1 MMHRLLIIFVLIF
14 SSLAPAEQRIDLSM
28 QKEIEHAIIRG
39 LEYLH
44 DQQEENGSWQY
55 HTAITG
61 LVLSS
66 FLRAH
71 PAISEQD
78 SIIARGFDFLKSCI
92 HDNGGIYNDDMQT
105 YSTSICIM
113 AFKDADNLLYDPI
126 IRNAQSFIMSMQ
138 KSEENGVPSDSINY
152 GGVSYGKDDKPCNL
166 SNLQW
171 ALEAV
176 AGEEQVS
183 DDTLHLNLAEKK
195 FEEKRTLF
203 FDRAILFLQRCQN
216 LKAYNDQSY
225 SVDDGG
231 FMYSPGTSK
240 AGETHSY
247 GSMTYAGLK
256 SFIHASVSASDPR
269 VEAALKWLQKHYS
282 VEENPGMGM
291 QGLYYYYHTMA
302 KALSVADIDMIT
314 TTKQKNHYWRHELVD
329 QLLQIQNADG
339 SWVNSNGRWWENNPV
354 LVTAYV
360 VLSLEKVLE
369 PFKTSS
375 LLPDQR

>member
-1 MMHRLLIIFVLIF
+1 MMHRLYIFIFIF
-14 SSLAPAEQRIDLSM
+14 SSLAAAQQRIDLSM

-44 DQQEENGSWQY
+44 DQQEENGSWQQ

-78 SIIARGFDFLKSCI
+78 SIIAGGFDFLKSCI

-138 KSEENGVPSDSINY
+138 KSEDNGVPPDSINY

-176 AGEEQVS
+176 AGEEQAS
-183 DDTLHLNLAEKK
+183 NDTLHLNLAEKSLK
-195 FEEKRTLF
+195 KNGHS
-203 FDRAILFLQRCQN
+203 FLTAPFNFYRD
-216 LKAYNDQSY
+216 AR
-225 SVDDGG
+225 
-231 FMYSPGTSK
+231 TSK
-240 AGETHSY
+240 PITINPIV
-247 GSMTYAGLK
+247 SM
-256 SFIHASVSASDPR
+256 
-269 VEAALKWLQKHYS
+269 
-282 VEENPGMGM
+282 
-291 QGLYYYYHTMA
+291 MA
-302 KALSVADIDMIT
+302 DSCT
-314 TTKQKNHYWRHELVD
+314 
-329 QLLQIQNADG
+329 
-339 SWVNSNGRWWENNPV
+339 V
-354 LVTAYV
+354 LVQAKRVKRIPTAA
-360 VLSLEKVLE
+360 
-369 PFKTSS
+369 
-375 LLPDQR
+375 

>member
-14 SSLAPAEQRIDLSM
+14 SSLAAAQQRIDLSM

-44 DQQEENGSWQY
+44 DQQEENGSWQH

-138 KSEENGVPSDSINY
+138 KSEENGVSPDSINY

-176 AGEEQVS
+176 SRKEQVS
-183 DDTLHLNLAEKK
+183 NDTLHLNLAEKK

-216 LKAYNDQSY
+216 LKACNDQSY
-225 SVDDGG
+225 SADDGG

-256 SFIHASVSASDPR
+256 SFIYASVSPSDSR
-269 VEAALKWLQKHYS
+269 IEAALKWLQKHYS

-314 TTKQKNHYWRHELVD
+314 TIKQQKHYWRHELAD

-339 SWVNSNGRWWENNPV
+339 SWVNTNGRWWENNPV
-354 LVTAYV
+354 LVTAYI
-360 VLSLEKVLE
+360 VLSLEQVLE
-369 PFKTSS
+369 PFNTSS